1 VSRAGQA
8 ALPATAAQKR
18 LPLDAF
24 ATSVMLMLCICWG
37 FQQIA
42 IKLIAADV
50 SPMLQIGLR
59 SAFAAVVL
67 GVYVLHKRGLAE
79 LRDGTLPAGLLVGAL
94 FAGEFVLV
102 ALGLNYTTASHM
114 SVFLYTAP
122 IFAALGLHVL
132 VPDERLRPL
141 QWLGVVVAFGGIA
154 LAFLGKGVPAATA
167 AAPNMLLGDFLGL
180 LAGAAWG
187 MTTVAIRRSRL
198 SEAPAAKTLFYQ
210 MVMAGIV
217 LPAFW
222 AAGPAAPPNWT
233 ALAVA
238 SVLFQCVVVALTS
251 YLTWFWLLRRY
262 LASRL
267 SILSF
272 LTPLFGVGFG
282 VWILDEPLDASFAA
296 GAVLVL
302 AGIMLVSA
310 AGLIQ
315 EQWARLRA
323 R

>member
-1 VSRAGQA
+1 MSRTA
-8 ALPATAAQKR
+8 AAPATR
-18 LPLDAF
+18 LPLDTF
-24 ATSVMLMLCICWG
+24 ATSVMLLLCICWG

-42 IKLIAADV
+42 IKLVAADI

-67 GVYVLHKRGLAE
+67 GIVVLRRRGLAE
-79 LRDGTLPAGLLVGAL
+79 LRDGTLPAGLLAGVL
-94 FAGEFVLV
+94 FAGEFLMV

-122 IFAALGLHVL
+122 IFAALGLHLL
-132 VPDERLRPL
+132 VPEERLRPL
-141 QWLGVVVAFGGIA
+141 QWAGVAVAFGGIA
-154 LAFLGKGVPAATA
+154 LAFLGKGVDAQAAASA

-187 MTTVAIRRSRL
+187 LTTVVIRRSRL

-210 MVMAGIV
+210 MVVAGIA
-217 LPAFW
+217 LPAVW
-222 AAGPAAPPNWT
+222 AAGPAAAPHWSGQ
-233 ALAVA
+233 AVV
-238 SVLFQCVVVALTS
+238 SVLFQCVVVALSS

-282 VWILDEPLDASFAA
+282 VWILDEPIDPTFAL

-315 EQWARLRA
+315 EQWARLRG